1 MRPPPHRTLTQVYP
15 GPANASVLVQLVFGP
30 GSVPTTQQYSVTV
43 NGSVSQHSPAL
54 ASPYSTTYSWG
65 VDPTG
70 AALVT
75 LPALMALGQPQRT
88 SGCFNLNQ
96 ACPSMNT
103 ITFTVVGGQGVV
115 AGAPATTCLLNPGE
129 VMVVAAEGGPARMD
143 DANATVR

>member
-1 MRPPPHRTLTQVYP
+1 MYP
-15 GPANASVLVQLVFGP
+15 SAANASVSVRLVFGP
-30 GSVPTTQQYSVTV
+30 GPVPTIQQYSVTV
-43 NGSVSQHSPAL
+43 NGSVPQYSLAL
-54 ASPYSTTYSWG
+54 ASPYSATYSWG

-75 LPALMALGQPQRT
+75 LPALALGQPRPT
-88 SGCFNLNQ
+88 SACFSLYQ

-129 VMVVAAEGGPARMD
+129 VMVVAGEGGPARMD
-143 DANATVR
+143 DANATVRWVPRVHRLL